1 MYIHVHTIHVYT
13 CMLFNTCMYT
23 HVYTYVQTTA
33 VATDATA
40 VFGPRSAVFSPI
52 PPDFEEL
59 LGRQECESMKSTHTH
74 FSLFNN
80 AVFLVTASF

>member
-1 MYIHVHTIHVYT
+1 MY
-13 CMLFNTCMYT
+13 MYM
-23 HVYTYVQTTA
+23 QTTA

-59 LGRQECESMKSTHTH
+59 LGRQECEP
-74 FSLFNN
+74 LN
-80 AVFLVTASF
+80 